1 LDTDESLKAW
11 ATDEFL
17 HIENREA
24 VTLDV
29 YALDG
34 RWVRSEQ
41 VPAGKH
47 QRALSNWGSRGLHIV
62 HIFETTDATSAGQP
76 TQLRTLRVWAH

>member
-1 LDTDESLKAW
+1 LNAW
-11 ATDEFL
+11 ASDEFL

-47 QRALSNWGSRGLHIV
+47 QRALSEWGSRGLHIV
-62 HIFETTDATSAGQP
+62 HISETTNVNSTSRASTP
-76 TQLRTLRVWAH
+76 RTLRVWAD